1 MSDNL
6 VLIKFGGSLITNKS
20 EMCSAKLEIIDKL
33 SKTISDILNMGKK
46 VIIVHGAGGYGHIKA
61 KKWRISEG
69 KVLDILEDQYKAIEE
84 IRNDMEILNKLIISK
99 LVSYSID
106 AKSYSPHK
114 NGIGLGLDYTLG
126 EEFFRLIGE
135 GYVTVTYGDVVESNT
150 EKEFGILSGD
160 DLCEIICNVFKPSHV
175 IFTMDGARG
184 LIDDPS
190 LPNGGNLIRKFDP
203 KSQEIVTTKI
213 SNDVTGGMSLKLKRA
228 INCHNTGARVSI
240 INGNN
245 VEMILKA
252 ICGEDYVGT
261 EFLKKT

>member
-1 MSDNL
+1 MSENL

-20 EMCSAKLEIIDKL
+20 EKCSAKLEIIDKL
-33 SKTISDILNMGKK
+33 SNTISEILNMGKK

-69 KVLDILEDQYKAIEE
+69 KILEIIDDQYKAIVE
-84 IRNDMEILNKLIISK
+84 IRNDMEILNKLIISR
-99 LVSYSID
+99 LASYSID

-114 NGIGLGLDYTLG
+114 NGIGLGLDYTLD
-126 EEFFRLIGE
+126 EEFFRTTSVD
-135 GYVTVTYGDVVESNT
+135 YVPVTYGDVVDSNT

-175 IFTMDGARG
+175 IFTMDGPLG

-190 LPNGGNLIRKFDP
+190 LPNGGNLIREFYP
-203 KSQEIVTTKI
+203 NNQEIVTTKI
-213 SNDVTGGMSLKLKRA
+213 PNDVTGGMSLKLKRA
-228 INCHNTGARVSI
+228 INCHKTGARVSI

-252 ICGEDYVGT
+252 ISGEEYVGT
-261 EFLKKT
+261 EFLN

>member
-1 MSDNL
+1 MSENL

-20 EMCSAKLEIIDKL
+20 EKCSAKLEIIDKL
-33 SKTISDILNMGKK
+33 SNTISEILNMGKK

-69 KVLDILEDQYKAIEE
+69 KILEIIDDQYKAIEE
-84 IRNDMEILNKLIISK
+84 IRNDMEILNKLIISR
-99 LVSYSID
+99 LASYSID

-114 NGIGLGLDYTLG
+114 NGIGLGLDYTLD
-126 EEFFRLIGE
+126 EEFFRTTSVD
-135 GYVTVTYGDVVESNT
+135 YVPVTYGDVVDSNT

-175 IFTMDGARG
+175 IFTMDGAMG

-190 LPNGGNLIRKFDP
+190 LPNGGNLIREFYP
-203 KSQEIVTTKI
+203 NNQEIVTTKI
-213 SNDVTGGMSLKLKRA
+213 PNDVTGGMSLKLKRA
-228 INCHNTGARVSI
+228 INCHKTGARVSI

-252 ICGEDYVGT
+252 ISGEEYVGT
-261 EFLKKT
+261 EFLN

>member
-1 MSDNL
+1 MSENL

-20 EMCSAKLEIIDKL
+20 EKCSAKLEIIDKL
-33 SKTISDILNMGKK
+33 SNTISEILNMGKK

-69 KVLDILEDQYKAIEE
+69 KILEIIDDQYKAIVE
-84 IRNDMEILNKLIISK
+84 IRNDMDILNKLIISR
-99 LVSYSID
+99 LASYSID

-114 NGIGLGLDYTLG
+114 NGIGLGLDYTLD
-126 EEFFRLIGE
+126 EEFFRTTSVD
-135 GYVTVTYGDVVESNT
+135 YVPVTYGDVVDSNT

-160 DLCEIICNVFKPSHV
+160 DLCEIICNLFKPSHV
-175 IFTMDGARG
+175 IFTMDGALG

-190 LPNGGNLIRKFDP
+190 LPNGGNLIREFYP
-203 KSQEIVTTKI
+203 NNQEIVTTKI
-213 SNDVTGGMSLKLKRA
+213 PNDVTGGMSLKLKRA
-228 INCHNTGARVSI
+228 INCHKTGARVSI

-252 ICGEDYVGT
+252 ISGEEYVGT
-261 EFLKKT
+261 EFLN

>member
-1 MSDNL
+1 MSENL

-20 EMCSAKLEIIDKL
+20 EKCSAKLEIIDKL
-33 SKTISDILNMGKK
+33 SYTISEILNMGKK

-69 KVLDILEDQYKAIEE
+69 KILEIIDDQYKAIVE
-84 IRNDMEILNKLIISK
+84 IRNDMEILNKLIISR
-99 LVSYSID
+99 LASYSID

-114 NGIGLGLDYTLG
+114 NGIGLGLDYTLD
-126 EEFFRLIGE
+126 EEFFRTTSVD
-135 GYVTVTYGDVVESNT
+135 YVPVTYGDVVDSNT

-175 IFTMDGARG
+175 IFTMDGALG

-190 LPNGGNLIRKFDP
+190 LPNGGNLIREFYP
-203 KSQEIVTTKI
+203 NNQEIVTTKI
-213 SNDVTGGMSLKLKRA
+213 PNDVTGGMSLKLKRA
-228 INCHNTGARVSI
+228 INCHKTGARVSI

-252 ICGEDYVGT
+252 ISGEEYVGT
-261 EFLKKT
+261 EFLN

>member
-1 MSDNL
+1 MSENL

-20 EMCSAKLEIIDKL
+20 EKCSAKLEIIDKL
-33 SKTISDILNMGKK
+33 SYTISEILNMGKK

-69 KVLDILEDQYKAIEE
+69 KILEIIDDQYKAIVE
-84 IRNDMEILNKLIISK
+84 IRNDMEILNKLIISR
-99 LVSYSID
+99 LASYSID

-114 NGIGLGLDYTLG
+114 NGIGLGLDYTLD
-126 EEFFRLIGE
+126 EEFFRTTSVD
-135 GYVTVTYGDVVESNT
+135 YVPVTYGDVVDSNT

-175 IFTMDGARG
+175 IFTMDGALG

-190 LPNGGNLIRKFDP
+190 LPNGGNLIREFYP
-203 KSQEIVTTKI
+203 NNQEIVTTKI
-213 SNDVTGGMSLKLKRA
+213 PNDVTGGMSLKLKRA
-228 INCHNTGARVSI
+228 INCHKTGARVSI

-245 VEMILKA
+245 VEMILNA
-252 ICGEDYVGT
+252 ISGEEYVGT
-261 EFLKKT
+261 EFLN